1 MTQQSVLHATKQR
14 RRLREL
20 LASKRFFPMP
30 GGISPIF
37 AKLAQQAGYE
47 CFFLAGS
54 QLAAYLYGVAD
65 NGFIGVRDVA
75 DHARHMAAAVDI
87 PILVD
92 CDTGY
97 GNAVNAHYAVEQV
110 IASGVAGL
118 QIEDQEAPKKSSIGA
133 GRRCIP
139 ADEAIGKLKAAVA
152 ARDALDP
159 DFVICARCD
168 VLGAEGGSFEAA
180 VSRSIA
186 YVEQAGV
193 DFVWLNSLETPE
205 QVADACARVPA
216 PIMTVYG
223 GPHPRPSL
231 ADYEALGLRFNLYIG
246 LVMPFAVNATWHALR
261 DFKERGEEAILERVN
276 AIRQSRFGAVN
287 MAELTVEPKVRE
299 LEQRF
304 IPAGQQRD
312 YQRTWGHPTYFDG
325 EGAPKR
331 ER

>member
-1 MTQQSVLHATKQR
+1 MIQKSVDRVTTQR

-20 LASKRFFPMP
+20 LASKRFYPMP
-30 GGISPIF
+30 GGFSPIF
-37 AKLAQQAGYE
+37 AKLAEKAGYE

-65 NGFIGVRDVA
+65 NGFIGVRDVV

-110 IASGVAGL
+110 IASGVTGL

-133 GRRCIP
+133 GRRCVSRT
-139 ADEAIGKLKAAVA
+139 EAIGKLKAAVA

-159 DFVICARCD
+159 NFVICARCD
-168 VLGAEGGSFEAA
+168 VLGAEGGSFEEA

-186 YVEQAGV
+186 YVEEAGV

-205 QVADACARVPA
+205 QVRDACARVPA

-223 GPHPRPSL
+223 GPHPRPTL
-231 ADYEALGLRFNLYIG
+231 AEYEALGLRFNLYIG
-246 LVMPFAVNATWHALR
+246 LVAPFAVNATWHALK
-261 DFKERGEEAILERVN
+261 DFQLRGEEAILERVQ
-276 AIRQSRFGAVN
+276 AIRESPFGAVN
-287 MAELTVEPKVRE
+287 MAELTGEAKVRE
-299 LEQRF
+299 IERAF
-304 IPAGQQRD
+304 IPAEQQRD
-312 YQRTWGHPTYFDG
+312 YDATWGHPTYFAG
-325 EGAPKR
+325 EGAEKKA
-331 ER
+331 

>member
-1 MTQQSVLHATKQR
+1 MIQKSVDRVTTQR

-20 LASKRFFPMP
+20 LASKRFYPMP
-30 GGISPIF
+30 GGFSPIF
-37 AKLAQQAGYE
+37 AKLAEKAGYK

-65 NGFIGVRDVA
+65 NGFIGVRDVV

-133 GRRCIP
+133 GRRCISR
-139 ADEAIGKLKAAVA
+139 AEAIGKLKAAVA

-168 VLGAEGGSFEAA
+168 VLGAEGGSFEEA

-186 YVEQAGV
+186 YVEEAGV

-205 QVADACARVPA
+205 QVREACARVPA

-223 GPHPRPSL
+223 GPHPRPTL
-231 ADYEALGLRFNLYIG
+231 AEYEALGLRFNLYIG
-246 LVMPFAVNATWHALR
+246 LVAPFAVNATWHALK
-261 DFKERGEEAILERVN
+261 DFQQRGEEAILQRVQ
-276 AIRQSRFGAVN
+276 AIRESPFGAVN
-287 MAELTVEPKVRE
+287 MAELTGEAKVRE
-299 LEQRF
+299 IERAF
-304 IPAGQQRD
+304 IPAEQQRD
-312 YQRTWGHPTYFDG
+312 YDATWGHPTYFAG
-325 EGAPKR
+325 EGAEKK
-331 ER
+331 

>member
-1 MTQQSVLHATKQR
+1 MIQKSVDRVTTQR

-20 LASKRFFPMP
+20 LASKRFYPMP
-30 GGISPIF
+30 GGFSPIF
-37 AKLAQQAGYE
+37 AKLAEKAGYQ

-54 QLAAYLYGVAD
+54 QLGAYLYGVAD
-65 NGFIGVRDVA
+65 NGFIGVRDVV
-75 DHARHMAAAVDI
+75 DHARHMAAAVNI

-133 GRRCIP
+133 GRRCVSRT
-139 ADEAIGKLKAAVA
+139 EAIGKLKAAVA

-168 VLGAEGGSFEAA
+168 VLGAEGGSFEEA

-186 YVEQAGV
+186 YVEEAGV

-205 QVADACARVPA
+205 QIRDACARVPA

-223 GPHPRPSL
+223 GPHPRPTL
-231 ADYEALGLRFNLYIG
+231 AEYETLGLRFYLYIG
-246 LVMPFAVNATWHALR
+246 LVAPFAVNATWHAL
-261 DFKERGEEAILERVN
+261 
-276 AIRQSRFGAVN
+276 
-287 MAELTVEPKVRE
+287 
-299 LEQRF
+299 
-304 IPAGQQRD
+304 
-312 YQRTWGHPTYFDG
+312 
-325 EGAPKR
+325 
-331 ER
+331 

>member
-1 MTQQSVLHATKQR
+1 MDRVTTQR

-20 LASKRFFPMP
+20 LASKRFYPMP
-30 GGISPIF
+30 GGFSPIF
-37 AKLAQQAGYE
+37 AKLAEKAGYQ

-54 QLAAYLYGVAD
+54 QLGAYLYGVAD
-65 NGFIGVRDVA
+65 NGFIGVRDVV

-118 QIEDQEAPKKSSIGA
+118 QIEDQQAPKKSSIGA
-133 GRRCIP
+133 GRRCVSR
-139 ADEAIGKLKAAVA
+139 AEAIGKLKAAVA

-168 VLGAEGGSFEAA
+168 VLGAEGGSFEEA

-186 YVEQAGV
+186 YVEEAGV

-205 QVADACARVPA
+205 QIREACARVPA

-223 GPHPRPSL
+223 GPHPRPTL
-231 ADYEALGLRFNLYIG
+231 AEYETLGLRFNLYIG
-246 LVMPFAVNATWHALR
+246 LVAPFAVNATWHALK
-261 DFKERGEEAILERVN
+261 DFQQRGEEAILERVQ
-276 AIRQSRFGAVN
+276 AIRESPFGAVS
-287 MAELTVEPKVRE
+287 MAELTGEAKVRE
-299 LEQRF
+299 IERAF
-304 IPAGQQRD
+304 IPAEQQRD
-312 YQRTWGHPTYFDG
+312 YDATWGHPTYFAG
-325 EGAPKR
+325 EGAEKK
-331 ER
+331 

>member
-1 MTQQSVLHATKQR
+1 MTQQPVLHATKQR

-30 GGISPIF
+30 GGFSPIF

-54 QLAAYLYGVAD
+54 QLAAYLYGVPD
-65 NGFIGVRDVA
+65 NGVIGVRDLP
-75 DHARHMAAAVDI
+75 DQARHMAAAADI

-97 GNAVNAHYAVEQV
+97 GNAVNAHYAVEQM

-118 QIEDQEAPKKSSIGA
+118 QIEDQEAPKKSAIGA
-133 GRRCIP
+133 GRRCVP
-139 ADEAIGKLKAAVA
+139 VDEAIGKLEAAVA
-152 ARDALDP
+152 ARNALDP

-186 YVEQAGV
+186 YVEEAGV

-205 QVADACARVPA
+205 QIREACARVPA

-231 ADYEALGLRFNLYIG
+231 KEYEALGLRFNLYIG
-246 LVMPFAVNATWHALR
+246 LVTPL
-261 DFKERGEEAILERVN
+261 
-276 AIRQSRFGAVN
+276 
-287 MAELTVEPKVRE
+287 
-299 LEQRF
+299 
-304 IPAGQQRD
+304 
-312 YQRTWGHPTYFDG
+312 
-325 EGAPKR
+325 
-331 ER
+331 